1 MSLITEE
8 YRQMQA
14 DLHKN
19 PNYGVSSTI
28 FAPIVDLVIED
39 HQLTELLDYGAGKCR
54 LRDSLTQSVKYYPYE
69 PSNPEMSNKPEP
81 RELVCCIDV
90 LEHIEPECLDD
101 VLDDLQRL
109 TLKYGLFTIH
119 TGPAQKILPDGRNA
133 HLIQEPWAWWK
144 DKLDNRF
151 KIVRNLV
158 IDNGIIVL
166 VKHKD

>member
-14 DLHKN
+14 ELHKN

-90 LEHIEPECLDD
+90 LEHIEPDCLDD

-166 VKHKD
+166 VKHKE

>member
-14 DLHKN
+14 ELHKN

-54 LRDSLTQSVKYYPYE
+54 LRDSLTQPVKYYPYE

-90 LEHIEPECLDD
+90 LEHIEPDCLDD

-133 HLIQEPWAWWK
+133 HLIQEPWSWWQK
-144 DKLDNRF
+144 KLENRF

-166 VKHKD
+166 VKHKE